1 MKFSSDRKF
10 LIVIAISYITAFLF
24 IYAATSKIIDFENFQ
39 VQLGQSPML
48 SAFAK
53 YISYAV
59 PIFEVG
65 FSLLLINSR
74 SRMIG
79 LICSYV
85 LMIMFTA
92 YIYIILN
99 YSSFVP
105 CSCGGLIENLSWKQ
119 HIIFNL
125 IFVVLTAI
133 GIFFTESTFVLLKNG
148 VRKFGTIIILGL
160 LSYYVIYLLFLSSEK
175 IMHYH
180 NNFVRRFPHFPAV
193 FEKEIQLTSDNFYF
207 AGAGNNTIYL
217 GDYSAPLKV
226 VEMSDDGNSVQHSI
240 RLSRKNLPF
249 TSIQIKVLP
258 PHFFLVDGNVPAIF
272 QGTTKDWNAKYVMKG
287 KSYFSIIQP
296 IDSTSLVFRATLKST
311 LTNTLGR
318 ITLKDT
324 NHLKFAPQLIQ
335 KQIDGV
341 FDTDGQLFFDNFS
354 KKIIY
359 VFTYRNEYTV
369 ADSSLKLL
377 YRGNTIDTISQ
388 AQLNVVTVK
397 SNGETK
403 LASPP
408 LLVNKTSAVYKNLLF
423 INSLLPG
430 QFENLNMW
438 KKASIIDV
446 YDVDKKSYL
455 FSFYINKIG
464 IKKLKTFYVK
474 GNSLYGLIDD
484 HLVIYKLGKSITDNY
499 VNK

>member
-1 MKFSSDRKF
+1 MKFSSDSKF

-105 CSCGGLIENLSWKQ
+105 CSCGGLLEELSWNQ

-125 IFVVLTAI
+125 VFVVLTAI
-133 GIFFTESTFVLLKNG
+133 GIYLTQSSFFLLKNAS
-148 VRKFGTIIILGL
+148 RKSGAIIIVGL
-160 LSYYVIYLLFLSSEK
+160 LSYYIIFLLFLSSER

-180 NNFVRRFPHFPAV
+180 NTFVRRFPHFPAV
-193 FEKEIQLTSDNFYF
+193 FEKEIQLPSDNFYF
-207 AGAGNNTIYL
+207 AGSESNKIYL

-226 VEMSDDGNSVQHSI
+226 VEINAEGILIKHFIELN
-240 RLSRKNLPF
+240 RKNLPF

-258 PHFFLVDGNVPAIF
+258 PHFFLVDGCNERKI
-272 QGTTKDWNAKYVMKG
+272 
-287 KSYFSIIQP
+287 
-296 IDSTSLVFRATLKST
+296 
-311 LTNTLGR
+311 
-318 ITLKDT
+318 
-324 NHLKFAPQLIQ
+324 
-335 KQIDGV
+335 
-341 FDTDGQLFFDNFS
+341 LFFYNTTH
-354 KKIIY
+354 KQY
-359 VFTYRNEYTV
+359 VF
-369 ADSSLKLL
+369 
-377 YRGNTIDTISQ
+377 G
-388 AQLNVVTVK
+388 
-397 SNGETK
+397 
-403 LASPP
+403 
-408 LLVNKTSAVYKNLLF
+408 F
-423 INSLLPG
+423 
-430 QFENLNMW
+430 
-438 KKASIIDV
+438 
-446 YDVDKKSYL
+446 
-455 FSFYINKIG
+455 
-464 IKKLKTFYVK
+464 
-474 GNSLYGLIDD
+474 
-484 HLVIYKLGKSITDNY
+484 
-499 VNK
+499 